1 LSGIGSRQAG
11 WKGFGATSLEKIG
24 GGLGM
29 KTTQLNVAQQH
40 LALAQKNAERAI
52 AVANNVQQIKDQVSE

>member
-1 LSGIGSRQAG
+1 
-11 WKGFGATSLEKIG
+11 
-24 GGLGM
+24 M